1 MSSLMWYVYEF
12 ARKAWTGAFANAHSQ
27 PEISEKPERFRDF
40 PTVHKEYCIGCG
52 ACTISCPSPNAIKLV
67 RDEDSEDGEGL
78 TYPVI
83 KMGACIR
90 CGFCAEVC
98 PTDPKT
104 LVCGENHL
112 ILPEFNIIPSKR
124 QYIVDDYL
132 CIKCKKCM
140 KQCPV

>member
-1 MSSLMWYVYEF
+1 MI
-12 ARKAWTGAFANAHSQ
+12 AKPTGDV
-27 PEISEKPERFRDF
+27 PD
-40 PTVHKEYCIGCG
+40 PT
-52 ACTISCPSPNAIKLV
+52 
-67 RDEDSEDGEGL
+67 EDGEGL
-78 TYPVI
+78 TFPVI
-83 KMGACIR
+83 NPGACIR

-104 LVCGENHL
+104 LECGLNHL

-140 KQCPV
+140 KKYRQKQLRLTR